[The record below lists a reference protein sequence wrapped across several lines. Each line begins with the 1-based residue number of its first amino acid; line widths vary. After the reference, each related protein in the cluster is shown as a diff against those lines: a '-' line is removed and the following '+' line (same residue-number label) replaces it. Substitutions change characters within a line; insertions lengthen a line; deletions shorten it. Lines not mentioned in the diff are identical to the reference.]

1 MGRAEDRKM
10 KRKVDKK
17 VGKGTID
24 KIAKGLDK
32 EFIDFQVNSKCKK
45 FESYLI
51 DSVIEAMKR
60 NGLTNAQMK
69 KISDDIEL
77 ILRKKVHGVE

>member
-1 MGRAEDRKM
+1 MGRTENRKM

-17 VGKGTID
+17 VGKGVID
-24 KIAKGLDK
+24 KITKGLDK
-32 EFIDFQVNSKCKK
+32 EFIDYQVNTRCQK

-51 DSVIEAMKR
+51 DSFVEAMKR
-60 NGLTNAQMK
+60 NGLTNNQIK

>member
-24 KIAKGLDK
+24 KITKGLDK
-32 EFIDFQVNSKCKK
+32 EFIDYQVNAKCKK

-51 DSVIEAMKR
+51 DSVVEAMKR
-60 NGLTNAQMK
+60 NGITNAQIK
-69 KISDDIEL
+69 RISTDIEL
-77 ILRKKVHGVE
+77 ILKKKVHGVE

>member
-1 MGRAEDRKM
+1 MGRAEDRKI
-10 KRKVDKK
+10 DKK
-17 VGKGTID
+17 VGKGTVD
-24 KIAKGLDK
+24 RMVQNLNQ
-32 EFIDFQVNSKCKK
+32 EVVNWQVNERCKK

-60 NGLTNAQMK
+60 NGLNNSLVK
-69 KISDDIEL
+69 RISDDIEI

>member
-32 EFIDFQVNSKCKK
+32 EFIDFQVNSKCKR

-51 DSVIEAMKR
+51 DSVVEAMKR

>member
-1 MGRAEDRKM
+1 MGRAENRKM
-10 KRKVDKK
+10 KRKVDKR

-32 EFIDFQVNSKCKK
+32 EFIEYQVNSRCKK
-45 FESYLI
+45 FEEYLI
-51 DSVIEAMKR
+51 DSVVEAMKR
-60 NGLTNAQMK
+60 NGINNTQVK
-69 KISDDIEL
+69 RISDDIEL

>member
-10 KRKVDKK
+10 RKRVDKK
-17 VGKGTID
+17 IGKGTVE
-24 KIAKGLDK
+24 KISKNLDQ
-32 EFIDFQVNSKCKK
+32 ELINYQVNTRCQK

-51 DSVIEAMKR
+51 DSVIEAMKK
-60 NGLTNAQMK
+60 NGIANTQIK
-69 KISDDIEL
+69 RISNDIEL

>member
-10 KRKVDKK
+10 RRKIDKK
-17 VGKGTID
+17 VGKGTVDRMAQNLNQEVINW
-24 KIAKGLDK
+24 
-32 EFIDFQVNSKCKK
+32 QVNERCKK

-51 DSVIEAMKR
+51 DSVVEAMKR
-60 NGLTNAQMK
+60 NGLNNSLVK
-69 KISDDIEL
+69 RISDDIEL

>member
-10 KRKVDKK
+10 RKKVDKK
-17 VGKGTID
+17 IGKGTVEKMAANLNQEVINW
-24 KIAKGLDK
+24 
-32 EFIDFQVNSKCKK
+32 QVNTRCQK

-51 DSVIEAMKR
+51 DSVVEAMKK
-60 NGLTNAQMK
+60 NGFTNTQIK
-69 KISDDIEL
+69 RISDDIEL

>member
-24 KIAKGLDK
+24 KMTKGLDK
-32 EFIDFQVNSKCKK
+32 EFIDYQVNDKCKK
-45 FESYLI
+45 FESWII
-51 DSVIEAMKR
+51 DSVVEAMKK
-60 NGLTNAQMK
+60 NGLTNAQVK
-69 KISDDIEL
+69 RISDDIEL
-77 ILRKKVHGVE
+77 ILKRKVHGVE

>member
-1 MGRAEDRKM
+1 MGRTENRKM
-10 KRKVDKK
+10 KRKVDKR
-17 VGKGTID
+17 VGKGVID
-24 KIAKGLDK
+24 KITKGLDK
-32 EFIDFQVNSKCKK
+32 EFIDYQVNTRCQK

-51 DSVIEAMKR
+51 DSFVEAMKR
-60 NGLTNAQMK
+60 NGLTNNQIK